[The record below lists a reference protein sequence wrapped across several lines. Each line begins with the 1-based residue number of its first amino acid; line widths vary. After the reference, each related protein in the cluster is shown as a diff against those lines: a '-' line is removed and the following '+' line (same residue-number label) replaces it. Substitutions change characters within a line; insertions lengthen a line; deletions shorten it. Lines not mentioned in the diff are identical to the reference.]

1 MRFGLT
7 TDFRNRPGSGR
18 STAAVYAEMIDH
30 FVGAEEL
37 GFDAAYIFE
46 HHFTD
51 DDYMASPMVA
61 ATAIAART
69 KRMRIGPDIAILPL
83 YDPVRVAEDGA
94 VLDLISNGRLDF
106 GVGLGYRPEEYAGYG
121 LDIKRKGS
129 RANEALEIIRRLWQ
143 GETVSFH
150 GKHFSIDGAKLS
162 PRPVQQPNP
171 PIWVGGF
178 SKAAARRAARYGDGY
193 IGPSNRAMYQM
204 YLDELQALGKDPTRA
219 RVMGGDLWLIV
230 AEDPDRTFA
239 AYAPHLMY
247 WFNAYSRWFEGTD
260 TSPWPHIDDP
270 KQFRTLKL
278 VNVFTPDEAIGYLK
292 QRISEVP
299 VEMYTMMLSPPG
311 IDMRGRAREPRTI
324 REKGDAAIQ
333 IAAMSGR
340 EFSLSSRSRRRH

>member
-7 TDFRNRPGSGR
+7 TDFRNRPGSGK
-18 STAAVYAEMIDH
+18 STAKVYGEILDLFTLAET
-30 FVGAEEL
+30 L
-37 GFDAAYIFE
+37 GFGAAYVFE

-69 KRMRIGPDIAILPL
+69 KQMRIGPDIAILPL
-83 YDPVRVAEDGA
+83 YDPIRVAEDGA
-94 VLDLISNGRLDF
+94 VLDLLSNGRLDF

-150 GKHFSIDGAKLS
+150 GKHFNMDRVKLS

-193 IGPSNRAMYQM
+193 IGPSNRAIYEM
-204 YLDELQALGKDPTRA
+204 YLAELKAAGKDPARA
-219 RVMGGDLWLIV
+219 RVMGGDMWLIV
-230 AEDPDRTFA
+230 AEDPGRTFA
-239 AYAPHLMY
+239 AYAPHLIY

-260 TSPWPHIDDP
+260 TSPWPHFDNAEELLAGG
-270 KQFRTLKL
+270 F
-278 VNVFTPDEAIGYLK
+278 VNVVTPEAAVKLIK
-292 QRISEVP
+292 ERTTEVP

-311 IDMRGRAREPRTI
+311 I
-324 REKGDAAIQ
+324 AIS
-333 IAAMSGR
+333 AV
-340 EFSLSSRSRRRH
+340 ETSLELFANKVMPHFK